1 MHYLT
6 EDNFV
11 LYAMKHYDNPQC
23 YSTEEFYE
31 DLNRFKYLKR
41 LLGKYRELSEIKTNL
56 ILNHIVVL
64 YNMFGAEPTVRMLF
78 LKCEDFLDVIKPFLI
93 FMNILPDEV
102 YYINKKAVIKT
113 SDIPLDSKIVTE
125 LRKIQNGRCG

>member
-1 MHYLT
+1 MQYLT

-31 DLNRFKYLKR
+31 DLNRFRYLKR
-41 LLGKYRELSEIKTNL
+41 LLGKYRETSELKTNL

-78 LKCEDFLDVIKPFLI
+78 LKCEDFLDILKPFLI
-93 FMNILPDEV
+93 FMNILPEV
-102 YYINKKAVIKT
+102 VYNINKKTIIKT
-113 SDIPLDSKIVTE
+113 TDIPLDSKIVTE
-125 LRKIQNGRCG
+125 LRKIQNGRCN